1 MRPVDRPASRA
12 PGGYRT
18 QDSARTT
25 ALVARLLR
33 AHRRAALRRNSGDAA
48 YFVYLVVFIGALT
61 VPPAV
66 VAMVEVVAEP
76 GLPDPWPVHR
86 FTVLV
91 PLLLSGLLGL
101 LWFSAREATVRGPV
115 QVSAA
120 VIDWVLSLPVD
131 RSRFLTSALL
141 RSAALRAA
149 LGAVLVPLTLVLLW
163 RTVLPMPSSEGSA
176 WTLLAQA
183 GLAGVLVG
191 PASTA
196 CGALVVALG
205 SRALRVLRPWH
216 ALVHVLLLGAAAL
229 VWILPLPVPP
239 LRLWSWVG
247 LALLAAGT
255 VWLSGRARR
264 SLDLVEPGSLRERGT
279 TASGLRSGL
288 WLSDPSWF
296 QVAVTERMDRADQDT
311 GPVRGATTRGRGPAR
326 GAGPR
331 FRLRPPR
338 TARYLVLWRD
348 LLGMVR
354 APYPVLRGFLL
365 AGVALALV
373 RMDAELSGA
382 AAAGWIAA
390 PTVLLYLAATQLLA
404 GARMDVADPRRI
416 RYLPPTQSF
425 GTIALMHGV
434 LPLASLLLVAGVA
447 VPLLVLDG
455 ASLPEAGMLIL
466 ALPATVAG
474 ALVGVYR
481 GYMPDELTLGV
492 ETPMGNTAPLQMAVW
507 HLSGLLGLLV
517 VTAPVVVGAGLGWGP
532 GVVLGLWWLDVLWV
546 VAGTGWLVRW
556 ARKRSRASLSA

>member
-1 MRPVDRPASRA
+1 MRPVDRSASRA
-12 PGGYRT
+12 PDGSPS

-48 YFVYLVVFIGALT
+48 YTGYLVVFIGALT

-66 VAMVEVVAEP
+66 IAMVEVVAEP
-76 GLPDPWPVHR
+76 GLLDPWPAHR
-86 FTVLV
+86 FTVVV

-101 LWFSAREATVRGPV
+101 LWFSAREGTVRGPV
-115 QVSAA
+115 QVSAP

-131 RSRFLTSALL
+131 RARFLTSALL

-149 LGAVLVPLTLVLLW
+149 VGAVLGPLTLVLLW

-176 WTLLAQA
+176 WALLAQA
-183 GLAGVLVG
+183 GLAGALVG

-196 CGALVVALG
+196 CGALVVAHG
-205 SRALRVLRPWH
+205 SRALRALRPWH
-216 ALVHVLLLGAAAL
+216 ALVHIVLLGAAAL
-229 VWILPLPVPP
+229 IWILPLPVPP
-239 LRLWSWVG
+239 LRLWSWG
-247 LALLAAGT
+247 GSALLAAGT
-255 VWLSGRARR
+255 LWLFGRAWR
-264 SLDLVEPGSLRERGT
+264 SLDLVEPVSLRERGT

-311 GPVRGATTRGRGPAR
+311 GPVRGAITRGRGPER
-326 GAGPR
+326 GSGPR

-338 TARYLVLWRD
+338 RARYLVLWRD

-354 APYPVLRGFLL
+354 TPYPVLRGCLL
-365 AGVALALV
+365 TGVALALV
-373 RMDAELSGA
+373 REDAELSGA

-434 LPLASLLLVAGVA
+434 LPLASLLVVAGAA
-447 VPLLVLDG
+447 VPLLVLGG
-455 ASLPEAGMLIL
+455 AAPPEAGMLLL

-481 GYMPDELTLGV
+481 GYMPDELALGV
-492 ETPMGNTAPLQMAVW
+492 ETPMGNTAPLQMAAW

-517 VTAPVVVGAGLGWGP
+517 VTAPVVLGTGLGWGP

-556 ARKRSRASLSA
+556 ARKRARASLSA